1 VVIDKRNATTKN
13 TFTVDGFIAGAWR
26 IEKRRIAIEP
36 FAPLPA
42 RRRREVD
49 AEGERLLAW
58 YLA

>member
-1 VVIDKRNATTKN
+1 V
-13 TFTVDGFIAGAWR
+13 
-26 IEKRRIAIEP
+26 
-36 FAPLPA
+36 PLPA